1 MKLTQNSPIESLL
14 QAIGNNLASRTK
26 QAGLKKQDLAAL
38 ADVSQNTITSILSG
52 GDMKVSTLI
61 RLTRVLNNT
70 EWLSLLIEEPAPSPL
85 QQLRPAK
92 KRKSPATLTQKPAA
106 RPMGRNQE
114 APN

>member
-1 MKLTQNSPIESLL
+1 MKINQNSPIESLL
-14 QAIGNNLASRTK
+14 NAMGTNLASRTK

-61 RLTRVLNNT
+61 RLTRVLNST
-70 EWLSLLIEEPAPSPL
+70 EWLSPLIDEPTLSPL
-85 QQLRPAK
+85 QQLRSAK
-92 KRKSPATLTQKPAA
+92 KRKPPAKLPEKPPA

-114 APN
+114 ASK

>member
-1 MKLTQNSPIESLL
+1 MKISQNSPIESLL
-14 QAIGNNLASRTK
+14 NAIGSNLTSRTK

-61 RLTRVLNNT
+61 RLTRALNST
-70 EWLSLLIEEPAPSPL
+70 EWLSPLIDEPAPSPL
-85 QQLRPAK
+85 QQLRSAK
-92 KRKSPATLTQKPAA
+92 RRKSPANLSEKPAT

-114 APN
+114 ALK